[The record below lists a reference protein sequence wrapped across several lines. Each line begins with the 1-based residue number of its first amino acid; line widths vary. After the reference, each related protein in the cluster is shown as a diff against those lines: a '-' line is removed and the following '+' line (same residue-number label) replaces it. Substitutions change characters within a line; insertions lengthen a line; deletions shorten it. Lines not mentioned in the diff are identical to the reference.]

1 MGLTVVVGV
10 NAGIDL
16 RLLGVAREV
25 PLAPMTRLFPIMW
38 IAFAVNVMSGSILLA
53 ADATTKMTSPVFYIK
68 MVFITLAILDLWIL
82 RTRVF
87 EDPQLDQKPVSR
99 NVKLLA
105 AASIICWLGAITGGR
120 LMAYLGPV
128 SGLE

>member
-1 MGLTVVVGV
+1 
-10 NAGIDL
+10 
-16 RLLGVAREV
+16 
-25 PLAPMTRLFPIMW
+25 
-38 IAFAVNVMSGSILLA
+38 MSGSILLA

-105 AASIICWLGAITGGR
+105 AGSIVCWLGAITGGR